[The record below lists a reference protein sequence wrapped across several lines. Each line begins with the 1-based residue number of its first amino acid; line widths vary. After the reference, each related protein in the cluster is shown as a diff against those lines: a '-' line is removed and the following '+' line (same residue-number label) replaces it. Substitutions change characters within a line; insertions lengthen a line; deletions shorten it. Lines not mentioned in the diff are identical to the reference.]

1 MVFQAKPLDDKL
13 QYVSDSI
20 RMVPDFPKKGILFQD
35 ITTLTRDPK
44 ALKLCVEAFVER
56 YRGQKI
62 DVVAGIEARGFIFGP
77 PLAMALGVGFVPLR
91 KPGKLPGET
100 IGAEYQLEY
109 GSDRIEMTVESITK
123 GQNVVIIDDLIA
135 TGGTLGAA
143 VQLVE
148 KVGAKVHE
156 AACVVEL
163 PELQGRAKLKAT
175 NVPLF
180 VLLEKAA

>member
-1 MVFQAKPLDDKL
+1 ML
-13 QYVSDSI
+13 QYRI
-20 RMVPDFPKKGILFQD
+20 
-35 ITTLTRDPK
+35 
-44 ALKLCVEAFVER
+44 AA
-56 YRGQKI
+56 
-62 DVVAGIEARGFIFGP
+62 
-77 PLAMALGVGFVPLR
+77 
-91 KPGKLPGET
+91 GET

-109 GSDRIEMTVESITK
+109 GTDRIEMTVESITK
-123 GQNVVIIDDLIA
+123 GQNVLIIDDLIA

-156 AACVVEL
+156 AACVIEL

-180 VLLEKAA
+180 VLLEKEA